1 MNQLSPYQQV
11 EQTLLKK
18 STINSLSN
26 ILGTTPRAKQYAMSV
41 LAEIKKNVG
50 DPRKDLS
57 GCEPTSI
64 VLAIRD
70 AAKLRL
76 EIDGRQ
82 HAHLVKYGNKVQ
94 LQIGYRGYLA
104 RLQSSLEGFAAHVE
118 CVYKGDTVEIV
129 QDGLQGKVI
138 HKRGDPFGTLTDKDI
153 IGVYCQLSYIVAGER
168 ITIITTMNRGEIDKI
183 RSKAKT
189 SDIWNAWYSE
199 KAKVACLRRACK
211 AHFSS
216 VTNDM
221 DEIDNQAY
229 ELDQA
234 AKTEANQAATSSLID
249 VVAQTPTD
257 ELEMDLE
264 AGRP

>member
-1 MNQLSPYQQV
+1 
-11 EQTLLKK
+11 
-18 STINSLSN
+18 
-26 ILGTTPRAKQYAMSV
+26 
-41 LAEIKKNVG
+41 
-50 DPRKDLS
+50 
-57 GCEPTSI
+57 
-64 VLAIRD
+64 
-70 AAKLRL
+70 
-76 EIDGRQ
+76 
-82 HAHLVKYGNKVQ
+82 
-94 LQIGYRGYLA
+94 
-104 RLQSSLEGFAAHVE
+104 
-118 CVYKGDTVEIV
+118 
-129 QDGLQGKVI
+129 
-138 HKRGDPFGTLTDKDI
+138 
-153 IGVYCQLSYIVAGER
+153 
-168 ITIITTMNRGEIDKI
+168 MNRGDIDKI